1 MWGPLVPTEC
11 RLLSQHLAPA
21 LLVDPERNEHRLRLD
36 DPVEADLLKPRPRS
50 DRDTPRPAGAG
61 QSAGACSSRL
71 LLIRL
76 MVLAENVWPHSSSVT
91 ALTLRVDTP
100 RTYISASALTKA
112 FSDR

>member
-1 MWGPLVPTEC
+1 
-11 RLLSQHLAPA
+11 
-21 LLVDPERNEHRLRLD
+21 
-36 DPVEADLLKPRPRS
+36 
-50 DRDTPRPAGAG
+50 
-61 QSAGACSSRL
+61 